1 MPTSAQGF
9 AQRAARRRVRRRATC
24 RRRTRG
30 DASAGN
36 GGSRHVILELSE
48 CLRTRALLKFGRA
61 SHSAQRFL
69 PDRHVLL
76 CPHSA
81 PPSPRRQLC
90 CVYSLPHAKAYELRR
105 LQGIPR
111 SMISRSMNTKVNG
124 AYFPPRVFLHKLTS
138 LQARSLVLTWVRRT
152 HVFPSWRA
160 RRRASLRTLRVH
172 GQRHPWWRS
181 PSTVSASSASPR
193 SARPWSTLRTRSS
206 PSSG

>member
-1 MPTSAQGF
+1 MQVYRLPQLHSRWAGHPGTCRDLGNKRVACCSGSGSESS
-9 AQRAARRRVRRRATC
+9 RAARRRVRRRATC

-90 CVYSLPHAKAYELRR
+90 CVYSLPAAEAHELRL

-124 AYFPPRVFLHKLTS
+124 ESKTCNPYSILTNLFCRPRHWN
-138 LQARSLVLTWVRRT
+138 RSRNDQ
-152 HVFPSWRA
+152 FMCFGYGGSD
-160 RRRASLRTLRVH
+160 
-172 GQRHPWWRS
+172 GQGH
-181 PSTVSASSASPR
+181 
-193 SARPWSTLRTRSS
+193 
-206 PSSG
+206 

>member
-1 MPTSAQGF
+1 MFLVSLLSPYCISIYWLLGKIMQVHRLPQLHSRWAGHPGTCRDLGNSRVACCSGSGSESS
-9 AQRAARRRVRRRATC
+9 RAARRRVRRRATC

-90 CVYSLPHAKAYELRR
+90 CVYPLPAAEAHELRL

-124 AYFPPRVFLHKLTS
+124 AYFPPRVFVLALTM
-138 LQARSLVLTWVRRT
+138 RY
-152 HVFPSWRA
+152 
-160 RRRASLRTLRVH
+160 
-172 GQRHPWWRS
+172 
-181 PSTVSASSASPR
+181 
-193 SARPWSTLRTRSS
+193 RPGHWY
-206 PSSG
+206 